1 MFHRNTE
8 KLESFIGTN
17 SVFKGN
23 VDTQGTLR
31 IDGVVE
37 GNIAADWVII
47 GEKAQIKGD
56 IAARGI
62 IVGGKVEGNL
72 KAKEVIEVK
81 NKGHV
86 LGEIMSK
93 KLVIAEGG
101 IFEGR
106 SLMPREDVKVIEFQ
120 ALETPK

>member
-8 KLESFIGTN
+8 KLESFIGSN
-17 SVFKGN
+17 STLKGN
-23 VDTQGTLR
+23 VETQGTLR

-37 GNIAADWVII
+37 GNVSADWVVV
-47 GEKAQIKGD
+47 GEKAHIKGD
-56 IAARGI
+56 ISARGI
-62 IVGGKVEGNL
+62 VVGGRIDGNL

-86 LGEIMSK
+86 FGEIMSK

-106 SLMPREDVKVIEFQ
+106 SLMPREDIKVIEFQ
-120 ALETPK
+120 AVESPK

>member
-23 VDTQGTLR
+23 VDSQGTLR

-47 GEKAQIKGD
+47 GEKAHIKGD

-62 IVGGKVEGNL
+62 VVGGKVEGNL

-86 LGEIMSK
+86 SGEIMSK

-120 ALETPK
+120 ALESPK

>member
-8 KLESFIGTN
+8 KLESFIGSN

-23 VDTQGTLR
+23 VETQGTLR
-31 IDGVVE
+31 IDGAVE
-37 GNIAADWVII
+37 GNISADWVVI
-47 GEKAQIKGD
+47 GEKAHIRGD
-56 IAARGI
+56 ISARGI
-62 IVGGKVEGNL
+62 IVGGKIDGNL

-86 LGEIMSK
+86 FGEIMSK

-101 IFEGR
+101 VFEGK
-106 SLMPREDVKVIEFQ
+106 SLMPREDIKVIEFQ
-120 ALETPK
+120 AVEKVE

>member
-8 KLESFIGTN
+8 KLESFIGCN

-23 VDTQGTLR
+23 IDTQGTLR
-31 IDGVVE
+31 IDGAVE
-37 GNIAADWVII
+37 GNISADWVII
-47 GEKAQIKGD
+47 GEKAHIKGD
-56 IAARGI
+56 ISARGI
-62 IVGGKVEGNL
+62 IIGGKIDGNL

-86 LGEIMSK
+86 FGEIMSK

-120 ALETPK
+120 AVEKAE

>member
-17 SVFKGN
+17 SAFKGN

-31 IDGVVE
+31 IDGIVE

-47 GEKAQIKGD
+47 GEKAHIKGD

-62 IVGGKVEGNL
+62 VVGGKVEGNL

-86 LGEIMSK
+86 MGEIMSK

-106 SLMPREDVKVIEFQ
+106 SLMPREDIKVIEFQ
-120 ALETPK
+120 AVENPK